1 MLELPSV
8 SNSRLE
14 FDLIWISGDKYLAA
28 KADNAELKNE
38 LKKASKKIAELEKEL
53 FLQLLNKDKETQTNE
68 TQASNSR
75 QWLGFL
81 SQP

>member
-38 LKKASKKIAELEKEL
+38 LKKASKKIEELKKEL
-53 FLQLLNKDKETQTNE
+53 KKDKETRTN
-68 TQASNSR
+68 QKNSSF
-75 QWLGFL
+75 Q
-81 SQP
+81 

>member
-38 LKKASKKIAELEKEL
+38 LEKASKKIEELKKEL
-53 FLQLLNKDKETQTNE
+53 KKDKETRTN
-68 TQASNSR
+68 QKNSSF
-75 QWLGFL
+75 Q
-81 SQP
+81 